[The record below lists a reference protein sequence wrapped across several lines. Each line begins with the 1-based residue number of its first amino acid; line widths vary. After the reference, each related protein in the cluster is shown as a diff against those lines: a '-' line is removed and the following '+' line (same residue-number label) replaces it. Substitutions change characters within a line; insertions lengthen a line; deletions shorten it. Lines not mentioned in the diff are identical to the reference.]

1 MKLSSMGM
9 AGNCRGG
16 EEGIDAKGNGVGSLE
31 HGEILIL
38 IVILIDF
45 CNFRSST
52 NQSELL
58 YM

>member
-1 MKLSSMGM
+1 MELFSVGM

-38 IVILIDF
+38 ILM
-45 CNFRSST
+45 
-52 NQSELL
+52 EEA
-58 YM
+58 

>member
-38 IVILIDF
+38 IVILILMEDV
-45 CNFRSST
+45 
-52 NQSELL
+52 
-58 YM
+58 